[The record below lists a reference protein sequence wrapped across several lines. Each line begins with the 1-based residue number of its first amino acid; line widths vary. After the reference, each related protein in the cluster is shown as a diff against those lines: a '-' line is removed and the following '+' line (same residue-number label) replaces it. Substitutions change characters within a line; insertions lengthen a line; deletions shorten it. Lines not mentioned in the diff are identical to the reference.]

1 MHTDPPTHTPPPPS
15 TNRLHVCSGSSGS
28 TYTATH
34 ALRAMFYA
42 FVLPMRERQQGECDE
57 RLRRMRRKP
66 AAQAPAGGGAA
77 VFGAALSRIP
87 EAQAAGGAE
96 FSDDADCSQD
106 ERDLKE
112 DDAEA
117 QLQEGRPDKYDS
129 DDLATDDDARI
140 CSQDG
145 DYEDDSS
152 EESSS
157 SDCSGENEGHIL
169 L

>member
-1 MHTDPPTHTPPPPS
+1 
-15 TNRLHVCSGSSGS
+15 
-28 TYTATH
+28 
-34 ALRAMFYA
+34 MFYA
-42 FVLPMRERQQGECDE
+42 FVLPMRERQQGERDE
-57 RLRRMRRKP
+57 RLRRMRRQP

-77 VFGAALSRIP
+77 VFGAALSCIP
-87 EAQAAGGAE
+87 EAQAAGGASGGAVAAAAGGG
-96 FSDDADCSQD
+96 FSDDVDCSQD
-106 ERDLKE
+106 ERDLEE